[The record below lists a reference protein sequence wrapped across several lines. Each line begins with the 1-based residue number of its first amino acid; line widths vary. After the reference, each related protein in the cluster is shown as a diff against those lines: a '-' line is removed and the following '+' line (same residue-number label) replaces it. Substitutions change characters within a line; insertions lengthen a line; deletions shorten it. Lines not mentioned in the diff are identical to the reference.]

1 MVVDKVPD
9 KKKGGL
15 LISQSHFMF
24 LNWVVV
30 DTHFIVDSASSILN
44 IGTKISTCSSIC
56 CNN

>member
-9 KKKGGL
+9 KRKGGL

-30 DTHFIVDSASSILN
+30 DTHFILHSGFSIPHPAF
-44 IGTKISTCSSIC
+44 
-56 CNN
+56 